1 MLIYE
6 YKHVYN
12 NVDIWIQTC
21 VLTIKQQCWYMNTNM
36 CTNNLLIKILFV
48 DNEYI
53 MCKQLNNNVDI
64 WIQTCVLTIKQQ
76 CWYMNTNMCT
86 NN

>member
-1 MLIYE
+1 MVKI
-6 YKHVYN
+6 
-12 NVDIWIQTC
+12 
-21 VLTIKQQCWYMNTNM
+21 LTIKQQCWYMNTNM
-36 CTNNLLIKILFV
+36 CTNNLIY
-48 DNEYI
+48 EY
-53 MCKQLNNNVDI
+53 KQQQLNNNVDI